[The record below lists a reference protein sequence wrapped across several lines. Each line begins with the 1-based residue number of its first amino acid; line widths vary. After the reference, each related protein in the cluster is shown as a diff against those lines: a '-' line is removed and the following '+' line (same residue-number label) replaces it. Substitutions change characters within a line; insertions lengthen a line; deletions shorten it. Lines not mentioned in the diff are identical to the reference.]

1 MAKSVA
7 EEIAEEVEKA
17 PVSLLMKD
25 VEKSEVCPKGK
36 SEASVS
42 NEIEYLSGGSGKTT
56 GLVEKLTVN
65 GRSYTAEYDGNGNIV
80 RLTDSL
86 VGTTEYK
93 YDALNQLTKVKQP
106 DGTEYT
112 YVYDAGGNLKQWNK
126 NGQTQHVVQ
135 YAMTGW
141 KDQIIYLD
149 GTAITYDGVGN
160 PLT

>member
-1 MAKSVA
+1 MGR
-7 EEIAEEVEKA
+7 
-17 PVSLLMKD
+17 L
-25 VEKSEVCPKGK
+25 EKSEVWSRGK

-86 VGTTEYK
+86 LGTTEYE

-106 DGTEYT
+106 DGTEHTCLFPSVSHHGASYKKCP
-112 YVYDAGGNLKQWNK
+112 GF
-126 NGQTQHVVQ
+126 
-135 YAMTGW
+135 W
-141 KDQIIYLD
+141 KYLLTNRFVPLIINNV
-149 GTAITYDGVGN
+149 AA
-160 PLT
+160 